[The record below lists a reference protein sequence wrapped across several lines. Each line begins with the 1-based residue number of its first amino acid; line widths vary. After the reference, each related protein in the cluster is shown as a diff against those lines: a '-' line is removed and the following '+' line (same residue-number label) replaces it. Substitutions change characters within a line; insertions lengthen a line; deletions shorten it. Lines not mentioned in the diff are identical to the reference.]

1 MTILRHWNSLL
12 GRANASGT
20 RRLARS
26 APRSPM
32 VGSVNAPEPGF
43 RSGVR
48 WGVVP
53 RCCSP
58 IGRPIGSPPF
68 DTRITR
74 PWSRARQF
82 PISRSERRASSAAT
96 PPGPREAGA
105 HGYPGTPNR
114 RPLGAWPNCRP
125 CAECSPPKF
134 IGGLYQTA
142 MGVTLALVPCLPVL
156 GGFPAAT
163 PRFAPPCAG
172 PDCGDPPFRR
182 RPPGSGLSCR
192 KTGLNLTSF
201 RGSGRLFRFLAAIRV
216 DGCGITPGR
225 KHSRR
230 RCPVPQPTKPP
241 RTLLGYFADLRTLG
255 IDCLTKP
262 LRTLLGHFRSRIRP
276 SVELPT
282 KPPRDLLGRYV
293 GPRTALRTVR
303 WAYETAQDFARAFGR
318 RALDEHRVTYDAAQ
332 NFTRALLRDSLARPT
347 RYARRRDVPP
357 TSGTCTAIGCRCWR
371 RGGSRCRWAHR
382 RVARFRVRRRN
393 PAGQAQGLRS
403 RVALRR

>member
-1 MTILRHWNSLL
+1 MVLRLRRIACFDHGWTKLTILRHWNSLL

-43 RSGVR
+43 RPGVR

-134 IGGLYQTA
+134 I
-142 MGVTLALVPCLPVL
+142 
-156 GGFPAAT
+156 
-163 PRFAPPCAG
+163 
-172 PDCGDPPFRR
+172 D
-182 RPPGSGLSCR
+182 GLS
-192 KTGLNLTSF
+192 
-201 RGSGRLFRFLAAIRV
+201 
-216 DGCGITPGR
+216 
-225 KHSRR
+225 
-230 RCPVPQPTKPP
+230 Q
-241 RTLLGYFADLRTLG
+241 
-255 IDCLTKP
+255 
-262 LRTLLGHFRSRIRP
+262 
-276 SVELPT
+276 
-282 KPPRDLLGRYV
+282 
-293 GPRTALRTVR
+293 TVM
-303 WAYETAQDFARAFGR
+303 G
-318 RALDEHRVTYDAAQ
+318 
-332 NFTRALLRDSLARPT
+332 
-347 RYARRRDVPP
+347 
-357 TSGTCTAIGCRCWR
+357 
-371 RGGSRCRWAHR
+371 
-382 RVARFRVRRRN
+382 
-393 PAGQAQGLRS
+393 
-403 RVALRR
+403 

>member
-1 MTILRHWNSLL
+1 MLATEVH
-12 GRANASGT
+12 
-20 RRLARS
+20 RRLISDCNGRD
-26 APRSPM
+26 PRFGAVLPL
-32 VGSVNAPEPGF
+32 
-43 RSGVR
+43 
-48 WGVVP
+48 
-53 RCCSP
+53 
-58 IGRPIGSPPF
+58 
-68 DTRITR
+68 
-74 PWSRARQF
+74 
-82 PISRSERRASSAAT
+82 RRF
-96 PPGPREAGA
+96 G
-105 HGYPGTPNR
+105 
-114 RPLGAWPNCRP
+114 
-125 CAECSPPKF
+125 
-134 IGGLYQTA
+134 I
-142 MGVTLALVPCLPVL
+142 ALVPCLPVL

-192 KTGLNLTSF
+192 KTGLNLTLF

-241 RTLLGYFADLRTLG
+241 RTLLEHSTSKQVRQLCRPTKPPRTLLGYFADLRTLG

-262 LRTLLGHFRSRIRP
+262 PRTLLGHFRSRIRP

-293 GPRTALRTVR
+293 GPRTALKTVR

>member
-1 MTILRHWNSLL
+1 
-12 GRANASGT
+12 
-20 RRLARS
+20 
-26 APRSPM
+26 M

-43 RSGVR
+43 RPGVR

-142 MGVTLALVPCLPVL
+142 MGVTLALVPCSRYGVSASLWCRASRFWAVFPPRRRGSRRPVL
-156 GGFPAAT
+156 AQTAAI
-163 PRFAPPCAG
+163 PLSDA
-172 PDCGDPPFRR
+172 D
-182 RPPGSGLSCR
+182 PPGSGLSCR

-241 RTLLGYFADLRTLG
+241 RTLLEHSTSKQVRQLCR
-255 IDCLTKP
+255 
-262 LRTLLGHFRSRIRP
+262 
-276 SVELPT
+276 PT

-293 GPRTALRTVR
+293 GPRTALKTVR